1 MINTRQMPRGH
12 GNAWNWLSYYAF
24 RPALNSPA
32 SILLLLFI
40 LLYYLFGLSFRFPS
54 LTAIIFFGFII
65 IFTSGDCL
73 RTLPCGVGQGG
84 GGGGRAPALS
94 QKPSYLRERLHDPD
108 IFENTYYFLRE
119 SAFRPHETNESAHR
133 NLHHFETAFQSVLRP
148 PSRRIWVKTCG
159 FNWNSTLF
167 QTYSWS

>member
-1 MINTRQMPRGH
+1 MELTE
-12 GNAWNWLSYYAF
+12 
-24 RPALNSPA
+24 
-32 SILLLLFI
+32 LLRVQTSSQFACQHIIIIIYIIILFI
-40 LLYYLFGLSFRFPS
+40 RAFFPLSVFNCDHLLWIYYNFYFRRLF
-54 LTAIIFFGFII
+54 AIFALWG
-65 IFTSGDCL
+65 GAG
-73 RTLPCGVGQGG
+73 RG

-167 QTYSWS
+167 QTYS

>member
-1 MINTRQMPRGH
+1 M
-12 GNAWNWLSYYAF
+12 
-24 RPALNSPA
+24 
-32 SILLLLFI
+32 
-40 LLYYLFGLSFRFPS
+40 
-54 LTAIIFFGFII
+54 IFFGFII

-73 RTLPCGVGQGG
+73 RFLPCGVGQGGGGGG

-159 FNWNSTLF
+159 FNWNSTLQHVSNIFLIVNVIFLETITVLIALHIFPCFKLFCSKAIRTEKVTHRKNCF
-167 QTYSWS
+167 QVYFSI